1 MLPTALAMCVLA
13 SAPSLGNDDRPAHQM
28 GARGELGFGASTGM
42 LGAVVWRDLA
52 PAIRAEGGAGM
63 GLSGLQLSALLK
75 LVAGG
80 ESHRFV
86 AGAGVSLGLPINGAS
101 IFKASHE
108 GTSIAMPWL
117 NLNLLGYEYMSAQG
131 WTVSL
136 ELGATTPLR
145 GGHWDITDDFGGNV
159 RPLKSW
165 YPGGHVGFGKSF

>member
-1 MLPTALAMCVLA
+1 
-13 SAPSLGNDDRPAHQM
+13 M
-28 GARGELGFGASTGM
+28 GARGELGLGTSNGM

-52 PAIRAEGGAGM
+52 PALRVEGGSGM

-86 AGAGVSLGLPINGAS
+86 AGAGVSLGIPINGSS
-101 IFKASHE
+101 IFKDRHDGPE
-108 GTSIAMPWL
+108 IVMPWL
-117 NLNLLGYEYMSAQG
+117 NVDPLGYEYMSADG

-145 GGHWDITDDFGGNV
+145 RGHWDLVDDFGGDV
-159 RPLKSW
+159 RPLKTW
-165 YPGGHVGFGKSF
+165 YPGGHVGFGKAF